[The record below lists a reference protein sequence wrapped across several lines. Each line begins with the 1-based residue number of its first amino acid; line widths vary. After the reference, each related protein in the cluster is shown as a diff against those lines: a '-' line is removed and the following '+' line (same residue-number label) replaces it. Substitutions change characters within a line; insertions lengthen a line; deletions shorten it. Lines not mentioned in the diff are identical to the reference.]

1 MLYVSE
7 LIFKFKLFFSFLF
20 FETDVESTFEISP
33 IVIGAVLTVFISCS
47 CIVCRICIFAIL
59 KKIRKTEETEVKLNQ
74 QTQNHI
80 SYADVSFL
88 CNAPLNYYLQTP
100 H

>member
-1 MLYVSE
+1 MSLVYY
-7 LIFKFKLFFSFLF
+7 FL
-20 FETDVESTFEISP
+20 DVESTFEISP

-59 KKIRKTEETEVKLNQ
+59 KRNRETEETEVKLNQ

-80 SYADVSFL
+80 SYADVRFIFHSIFL
-88 CNAPLNYYLQTP
+88 KFIY
-100 H
+100 

>member
-1 MLYVSE
+1 MSLW
-7 LIFKFKLFFSFLF
+7 LIQTFFFSS
-20 FETDVESTFEISP
+20 TDVESTFEISP

-47 CIVCRICIFAIL
+47 CIVCRICIFTIL

-80 SYADVSFL
+80 SYADVSFYFSHFIFIRSW
-88 CNAPLNYYLQTP
+88 AFVK
-100 H
+100 

>member
-1 MLYVSE
+1 MAYS
-7 LIFKFKLFFSFLF
+7 IFFIIILA
-20 FETDVESTFEISP
+20 DVESTFEISP

-80 SYADVSFL
+80 SYADVSFIFHFYFFPEVGL
-88 CNAPLNYYLQTP
+88 L
-100 H
+100 